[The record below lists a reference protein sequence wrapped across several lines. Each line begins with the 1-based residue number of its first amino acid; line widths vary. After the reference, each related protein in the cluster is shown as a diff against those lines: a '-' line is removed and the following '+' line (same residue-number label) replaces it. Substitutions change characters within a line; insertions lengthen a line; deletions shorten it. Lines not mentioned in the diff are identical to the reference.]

1 MGSWLLVAVMMMKD
15 DYIAVALPVAAAAF
29 TVTQKPPHF
38 LFAQPVNNL
47 LTDSSSTASCFTS
60 SSPAIDEG
68 LRLCPFID
76 GNMSVE

>member
-1 MGSWLLVAVMMMKD
+1 MVAVMMMKD

-60 SSPAIDEG
+60 SSPAVDEG